1 MVALARR
8 TVSRA
13 KRRAI
18 LVALI
23 AWLPACGSSSPDMSE
38 RPAPPSAAHDAPATA
53 LTQGGC
59 VLVEADDASYWEGT
73 LIRRANDRVEVR
85 IGERNHDAPAG
96 RVHGCGPSDT
106 PSEETYAACEMSTRS
121 WSACRVGTSDASVV
135 DEWGTRREVGS
146 ARVAQLD
153 RAAQS
158 RARARIESKE
168 RERAFVRDAS
178 QELMPERPRRWRPL
192 PGMIVVAWY
201 GATLWREAR
210 ITGVTP
216 TDIELAW
223 LGRETKAKR
232 PAMRVA
238 PVDGERVA
246 PRAGELAL
254 ARNDR
259 GEWTVHRVVTNSTAA
274 LELQDRAGILRSVDA
289 HAAIALHP

>member
-1 MVALARR
+1 
-8 TVSRA
+8 
-13 KRRAI
+13 
-18 LVALI
+18 
-23 AWLPACGSSSPDMSE
+23 
-38 RPAPPSAAHDAPATA
+38 
-53 LTQGGC
+53 
-59 VLVEADDASYWEGT
+59 
-73 LIRRANDRVEVR
+73 
-85 IGERNHDAPAG
+85 
-96 RVHGCGPSDT
+96 
-106 PSEETYAACEMSTRS
+106 
-121 WSACRVGTSDASVV
+121 
-135 DEWGTRREVGS
+135 
-146 ARVAQLD
+146 
-153 RAAQS
+153 
-158 RARARIESKE
+158 
-168 RERAFVRDAS
+168 
-178 QELMPERPRRWRPL
+178 
-192 PGMIVVAWY
+192 MIVVAWY